1 VITVTVNI
9 AAITALAF
17 MLISG
22 LALTAAF
29 GFGLIPLMG
38 F

>member
-1 VITVTVNI
+1 VITVTVKI
-9 AAITALAF
+9 AAILALAF
-17 MLISG
+17 MLFSG

-29 GFGLIPLMG
+29 GSGLIPLMG

>member
-1 VITVTVNI
+1 MITVKI
-9 AAITALAF
+9 AAILALAF

-22 LALTAAF
+22 MALTAAF
-29 GFGLIPLMG
+29 GLGLIPLG